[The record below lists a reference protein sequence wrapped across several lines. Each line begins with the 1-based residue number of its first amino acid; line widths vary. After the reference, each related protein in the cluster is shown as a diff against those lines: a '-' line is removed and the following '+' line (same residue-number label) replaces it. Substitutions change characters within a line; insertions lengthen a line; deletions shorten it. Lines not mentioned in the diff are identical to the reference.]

1 MKKGIVVFVSIIL
14 ALTLA
19 LSAAGC
25 SGDEGKEK
33 KESVGQGEIF
43 TLSEAYERELVG
55 AEDVARIAS
64 YQNGEATCS
73 ERLTD
78 DEIAGIKDVVVAKL
92 RAEKN
97 AKGELSYPDATAK
110 DVVIEKYYGTYNGG
124 YAVMLTDS
132 YHDYT
137 EEIRTDTVGGVEI
150 VYNSWNGIVIVVPE
164 KNA

>member
-1 MKKGIVVFVSIIL
+1 MKKGIVVFISLIL
-14 ALTLA
+14 VLTLA
-19 LSAAGC
+19 FAAAGC
-25 SGDEGKEK
+25 NGDEEKEK
-33 KESVGQGEIF
+33 SVGQGEIL
-43 TLSEAYERELVG
+43 TLSEAYGRDIISE
-55 AEDVARIAS
+55 EDLTRIAS

-73 ERLTD
+73 GQLTEE
-78 DEIAGIKDVVVAKL
+78 EIAVIKDVVVAKL

-137 EEIRTDTVGGVEI
+137 DAIRTDTVGGVEI
-150 VYNSWNGIVIVVPE
+150 VYGSGNGIVIVVPE